1 MKRTNNVIQRA
12 TFLAGLL
19 AVALLAFPARATNDN
34 PTGKKPTVFTV
45 DAKKSLLAWHGKKVT
60 GEHNGTVEL
69 NKGSLVFDGNK
80 LTGGQIEVDMTTLK
94 NNDVTDE
101 GYNKKLVGHLKS
113 DDFFHVEKY
122 PTATLTITNVKPKG
136 GTSYEVTAD
145 LTIRG
150 KTAPVTFP
158 ATVTL
163 DGKTATANAT
173 VVVDRSK
180 YDVKYGSKSFFENIG
195 DKMIYDEFDLKVAL
209 VATK

>member
-1 MKRTNNVIQRA
+1 MNRNSL
-12 TFLAGLL
+12 LASLL
-19 AVALLAFPARATNDN
+19 AVTLATAPVLASNEKPAA
-34 PTGKKPTVFTV
+34 KKPVTFVV
-45 DAKKSLLAWHGKKVT
+45 DARKSTLAWHGKKVT
-60 GEHNGTVEL
+60 GEHHGTVDL
-69 NKGSLVFDGNK
+69 NKGNLIFNGTK
-80 LTGGQIEVDMTTLK
+80 LTGGSIEVDMTSLK
-94 NNDVTDE
+94 NLDLTDE

-113 DDFFHVEKY
+113 DDFFNVEKY
-122 PTATLTITNVKPKG
+122 PTATLTLTKVTPKG
-136 GTSYEVTAD
+136 GNTYDVTAD

-180 YDVKYGSKSFFENIG
+180 YEVKYGSNSFFENIG
-195 DKMIYDEFDLKVAL
+195 DKMIYDEFDLKVNL

>member
-1 MKRTNNVIQRA
+1 MKKHTILASLLTASVLA
-12 TFLAGLL
+12 T
-19 AVALLAFPARATNDN
+19 AVAAPALAATEKPA
-34 PTGKKPTVFTV
+34 
-45 DAKKSLLAWHGKKVT
+45 AKKATTLNVDIKKSTVAWHGKKVT

-69 NKGSLVFDGNK
+69 NKGNLIFDGKK
-80 LTGGQIEVDMTTLK
+80 LTGGLIEVDLTSIK
-94 NNDVTDE
+94 NLDVTDE
-101 GYNKKLVGHLKS
+101 GYRNKLVGHLKS
-113 DDFFHVEKY
+113 DDFFNVEKY
-122 PTATLTITNVKPKG
+122 PTATLKITKATPKG
-136 GTSYEVTAD
+136 GNQYDLTGD

-163 DGKTATANAT
+163 DGNNATATAT

-195 DKMIYDEFDLKVAL
+195 DKMIYDEFDLKVNL

>member
-1 MKRTNNVIQRA
+1 MKKHTILASLLTASVLA
-12 TFLAGLL
+12 T
-19 AVALLAFPARATNDN
+19 AVAAPALAATEKPAARKATTLN
-34 PTGKKPTVFTV
+34 V
-45 DAKKSLLAWHGKKVT
+45 DIKKSTVAWHGKKVT

-69 NKGSLVFDGNK
+69 NKGNLIFDGKK
-80 LTGGQIEVDMTTLK
+80 LTGGLIEVDLTSIK
-94 NNDVTDE
+94 NLDVTDE
-101 GYNKKLVGHLKS
+101 GYRNKLVGHLKS
-113 DDFFHVEKY
+113 DDFFNVEKY
-122 PTATLTITNVKPKG
+122 PTATLKITKATPKG
-136 GTSYEVTAD
+136 GNQYDLTGD

-163 DGKTATANAT
+163 DGNNATATAT

-195 DKMIYDEFDLKVAL
+195 DKMIYDEFDLKVNL

>member
-1 MKRTNNVIQRA
+1 MKKHTILASLLTASVLA
-12 TFLAGLL
+12 T
-19 AVALLAFPARATNDN
+19 AVAAPALAATEKPA
-34 PTGKKPTVFTV
+34 
-45 DAKKSLLAWHGKKVT
+45 AKKATTLNVDIKKSTVAWHGKKVT

-69 NKGSLVFDGNK
+69 NKGNLIFDGKK
-80 LTGGQIEVDMTTLK
+80 LTGGLIEVDLTSIK
-94 NNDVTDE
+94 NLDVADE
-101 GYNKKLVGHLKS
+101 GYRNKLVGHLKS
-113 DDFFHVEKY
+113 DDFFNVEKY
-122 PTATLTITNVKPKG
+122 PTATLKITKATPKG
-136 GTSYEVTAD
+136 GNQYDLTGD

-163 DGKTATANAT
+163 DGNNATATAT

-195 DKMIYDEFDLKVAL
+195 DKMIYDEFDLKVNL